1 MAKEIILADNAGFCF
16 GVKRAV
22 DMVAQYCSEEG
33 VKVYTLGHLIHNTDV
48 IRRLEERSI
57 HAIKPEQI
65 KELDPDSVVVIRSH
79 GVTPQIYDLIKQT
92 GAAVVDATCPYVRVI
107 HKKVEHH
114 YRLGYQIVIVGDQGH
129 PEVQG
134 INGWC
139 ANTAIITRD
148 GKNLPDW
155 DRARDICVV
164 AQTTERLENYE
175 QVLAAVKAKYKNVAA
190 FNTICTAT
198 KDRQES
204 AAWLGRQV
212 DLMIVIGSKS
222 SSNTRKLVEISQVNC
237 ANTVFAE
244 NRSDLP
250 LDLIKQEQFT
260 KIGIT
265 VGASTPDWV
274 IADVIDAIRSI

>member
-129 PEVQG
+129 GSAGYQRMVRQYSYHHPRRKESARLG
-134 INGWC
+134 S
-139 ANTAIITRD
+139 
-148 GKNLPDW
+148 
-155 DRARDICVV
+155 ARDICVV

-260 KIGIT
+260 KSALLPVHPHLIG
-265 VGASTPDWV
+265 SLPM
-274 IADVIDAIRSI
+274 